1 DPEKLRLICLH
12 ATYIK
17 RCANMMLAA
26 AENGG
31 ALRAAELQL
40 AVRESL
46 RVLYARG
53 IPAEC
58 TLNTDRILPS
68 GSVLDTYEIIENC
81 LEQSF
86 AGVKGAYC
94 AINGGTVRLI
104 LEGVEI
110 ALPEHSGALVKTED
124 GDSYVSIDLEKGG
137 YA

>member
-1 DPEKLRLICLH
+1 
-12 ATYIK
+12 
-17 RCANMMLAA
+17 MMLAA

-31 ALRAAELQL
+31 TLRAAELQP
-40 AVRESL
+40 AVRGSL
-46 RVLYARG
+46 RVLHARG

-58 TLNTDRILPS
+58 SLNADRILPS
-68 GSVLDTYEIIENC
+68 GSVLDAYEIIENC

-104 LEGVEI
+104 LEGVQI
-110 ALPEHSGALVKTED
+110 VLPEHCKAMVKTED

-137 YA
+137 DA